1 MSFVPKLCQLVHS
14 RPVRPCPAASRKR
27 LGGADAEHARVPA
40 ARTWILVLLCLVLP
54 LAVFAVVAAQV
65 ARDGTPR
72 WDRSILRFAYAH
84 EHDGGVWRLANAWV
98 EPASRP
104 IVVGIVVALAVV
116 LLAYRVP
123 RRVVFVV
130 ASLGAALALEAALKH
145 AFAREALYE
154 GASSYSF
161 PSGHTMAATALAAAA
176 AYVLPR
182 AWLRAAAAIV
192 GGAWAAEVG
201 VSSVVQHNHYPS
213 DVVGGWSAALA
224 AVTALWLLSRTRIDG
239 VRDD

>member
-1 MSFVPKLCQLVHS
+1 MSFVPKPCQLVHS

-27 LGGADAEHARVPA
+27 LGGAAAEHARVPA
-40 ARTWILVLLCLVLP
+40 PRTWI
-54 LAVFAVVAAQV
+54 VAA
-65 ARDGTPR
+65 
-72 WDRSILRFAYAH
+72 
-84 EHDGGVWRLANAWV
+84 LA
-98 EPASRP
+98 
-104 IVVGIVVALAVV
+104 LV

-161 PSGHTMAATALAAAA
+161 PSGHTMAATAIAGAA

-182 AWLRAAAAIV
+182 AWLRGAAAIV
-192 GGAWAAEVG
+192 GGAWAVEVG

-239 VRDD
+239 